1 MFFRNIHDR
10 SQQAKIYTNF
20 QIKNIRHRMQQETNH
35 EQGKKGRQR
44 GKKMVDKN
52 DTLLAAFNII
62 HNTERP
68 HERVLEAIRT

>member
-1 MFFRNIHDR
+1 
-10 SQQAKIYTNF
+10 
-20 QIKNIRHRMQQETNH
+20 MQQDTNSRGRIYRSK
-35 EQGKKGRQR
+35 GKK
-44 GKKMVDKN
+44 KLADKN